1 MASVKEGRLHRWNII
16 IVAAEV
22 PVDLSS
28 TLDGVCVD
36 SDESVVRGTPP
47 PVQHSDRAVAIPVD
61 QNVSA
66 EMANVKEGRLHRCN
80 ILSWLLCD
88 SSI

>member
-36 SDESVVRGTPP
+36 SDEKRGAGYAST
-47 PVQHSDRAVAIPVD
+47 
-61 QNVSA
+61 SA
-66 EMANVKEGRLHRCN
+66 TFRQSCGNPR
-80 ILSWLLCD
+80 
-88 SSI
+88 